1 MYQISCVSRREQIT
15 KKIISYDANLL
26 YLYCL
31 DGVIP
36 CGKDTLIVHEK
47 PFNQILKD
55 VLKGKVFGFT
65 QVDLEVSNEFY
76 GKFSKMVL
84 IFVVQGILDCNITKE
99 MKMHKEKNWYKN
111 SQRNRKIL

>member
-1 MYQISCVSRREQIT
+1 MYQISCVSKREQIT

-47 PFNQILKD
+47 PFNQILKGRFKRESFW
-55 VLKGKVFGFT
+55 VHTG
-65 QVDLEVSNEFY
+65 
-76 GKFSKMVL
+76 
-84 IFVVQGILDCNITKE
+84 
-99 MKMHKEKNWYKN
+99 
-111 SQRNRKIL
+111 